1 MGTVVESANKVY
13 INFVVSGNHGDFFWN
28 LGLLVVCHETVRIFF
43 GWGNDKLACML
54 VLIDAYM
61 QFLL

>member
-1 MGTVVESANKVY
+1 MGTVVKSANKVY
-13 INFVVSGNHGDFFWN
+13 IDFVVSSNHGDFFWN
-28 LGLLVVCHETVRIFF
+28 LGLLVVCHETVRICF

-54 VLIDAYM
+54 VLMDAYM